1 MGFWRHIN
9 YFKFLDFKKNLKL
22 DLSAVGKMYID
33 CALIQNA
40 RSIWYQS
47 TSPEY
52 FGINLPRLDGYFI

>member
-1 MGFWRHIN
+1 
-9 YFKFLDFKKNLKL
+9 
-22 DLSAVGKMYID
+22 MYID